1 MTWTAPERAG
11 WVANV
16 VAYGRGM
23 GDEGRSVVSLRADDI
38 LAAARA
44 ATGLDDAG
52 DDWFREP
59 LERLCTALDHEA
71 ELHLAG
77 RLRARAELQLL
88 LQNRLRLV
96 DLWKRAPS
104 IADEEVRSPII
115 VTGLGRSGTTLLHE
129 LLWCDPANRSPLLW
143 ELVHTVPGALAPGAA
158 RAAGVEGTAPAD
170 VDWPGLMDDEIKLMD
185 AMVPAFTAMH
195 ENGGNLPT
203 ECIFL
208 FAHQFSSDIFT
219 GIYNV
224 PSYTIWKSGVDQTP
238 AYDWHRRMLQTL
250 QWDTGATGP
259 PPSWVVKAPSHLGS
273 LPLVFSTYPD
283 ARVVMTH
290 RDPLRVVG
298 SLADTMATLHWM
310 HSDRVAHAELVQFL
324 CMGVEIQMNGVT
336 AERDAGDLPEGQITD
351 VLYRD
356 LVADPLATV
365 AGLYRSWGLEL
376 SPEACRRLEAYVEAR
391 HQHRGAGEHRYRFE
405 DTGLDLAEHRALV
418 AGYQARFGIPS
429 EV

>member
-1 MTWTAPERAG
+1 MI
-11 WVANV
+11 
-16 VAYGRGM
+16 AYGKGL
-23 GDEGRSVVSLRADDI
+23 GDEGRSMVSLDSDD
-38 LAAARA
+38 LVEASRS
-44 ATGLDDAG
+44 ATGLGDVG

-59 LERLCTALDHEA
+59 LERLCAALEDEA

-96 DLWKRAPS
+96 DLWKRAPA
-104 IADEEVRSPII
+104 IDDEVVRSPII

-143 ELVHTVPGALAPGAA
+143 ELLHTVPGALRPGA
-158 RAAGVEGTAPAD
+158 VEGGAVGSAAPAAR
-170 VDWPGLMDDEIKLMD
+170 DWGELMDDEIKLMD

-208 FAHQFSSDIFT
+208 FAHQFSSDMFT

-224 PSYTIWKSGVDQTP
+224 PSYTIWKSGVDQAP
-238 AYDWHRRMLQTL
+238 AYEWHRRMLQTL
-250 QWDTGATGP
+250 QWDPASDAP
-259 PPSWVVKAPSHLGS
+259 CPSWVVKAPSHLGS
-273 LPLVFSTYPD
+273 LPLVFATYPD

-310 HSDRVAHAELVQFL
+310 HSDRVAHADLVTFL

-336 AERDAGDLPEGQITD
+336 AERDAGGLPAGQVAD
-351 VLYRD
+351 VVYRD
-356 LVADPLATV
+356 LVADPVGTV
-365 AGLYRSWGLEL
+365 EGLYRTWGITL
-376 SPEACRRLEAYVEAR
+376 SDEA
-391 HQHRGAGEHRYRFE
+391 
-405 DTGLDLAEHRALV
+405 
-418 AGYQARFGIPS
+418 
-429 EV
+429 